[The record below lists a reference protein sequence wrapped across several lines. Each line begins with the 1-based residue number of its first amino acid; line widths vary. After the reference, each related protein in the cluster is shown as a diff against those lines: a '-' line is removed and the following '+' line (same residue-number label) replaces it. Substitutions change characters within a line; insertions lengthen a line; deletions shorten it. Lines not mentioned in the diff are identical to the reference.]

1 MKPNL
6 WPVLHPLPVLA
17 RRAPD
22 SQVAQLLGL
31 PGPGRQLQGLQP
43 EPPLPGQRPGHPQV
57 RRSGPQR
64 LQEPVSEQL
73 PAPHLRQA
81 PVRRLPQVL
90 VLLVLL
96 VLLVPWQVQAPG

>member
-31 PGPGRQLQGLQP
+31 P

-57 RRSGPQR
+57 RGSGPQR
-64 LQEPVSEQL
+64 VQEPLSEQL

-90 VLLVLL
+90 LL